1 MRVAIDAVAVMIEV
15 SWDGDDVSVL
25 AAKSRGVA
33 DKKKRRG
40 KRTRSESE
48 RNLRQK
54 GGRG

>member
-33 DKKKRRG
+33 DKKK
-40 KRTRSESE
+40 KAWKE
-48 RNLRQK
+48 NK
-54 GGRG
+54 K